1 MADYSRLR
9 LARQLRGLVRI
20 TTRSRREHLPQ
31 SFVFTATQS
40 GNQHM
45 TKLKIIG
52 AACLVAA
59 LATASPAMAR
69 GGHMGGG
76 HMGGGGFHGGS
87 HFAGGG
93 FRGGRG
99 GFGPGI
105 AAGVIAGAAIG
116 GLGYGYYGNSY
127 AYDNGDNYAYGDNYA
142 PAPYQYNNSGFVC
155 QPGTYFRGE
164 DGRTHLCQ

>member
-1 MADYSRLR
+1 MADYSQLR
-9 LARQLRGLVRI
+9 FARQLRGMVRI
-20 TTRSRREHLPQ
+20 TTRLRREHLPQ

-59 LATASPAMAR
+59 LAAASPAMAR

-76 HMGGGGFHGGS
+76 HMGGGHMGGAFHGGGS

-105 AAGVIAGAAIG
+105 AAGVLAGAAIG
-116 GLGYGYYGNSY
+116 GLGYGYYGDSY
-127 AYDNGDNYAYGDNYA
+127 AYDYGDNYA
-142 PAPYQYNNSGFVC
+142 PAPYYYNNSNGFVC

>member
-1 MADYSRLR
+1 MAF
-9 LARQLRGLVRI
+9 I
-20 TTRSRREHLPQ
+20 TTRLRREHLLRR
-31 SFVFTATQS
+31 FVFFATQS

-45 TKLKIIG
+45 TKLKIIS

-59 LATASPAMAR
+59 LAAASPAMAR

-76 HMGGGGFHGGS
+76 HMGGGHMSGAFHGGGS

-105 AAGVIAGAAIG
+105 AAGVITGAAIG
-116 GLGYGYYGNSY
+116 GLGYYGDSY
-127 AYDNGDNYAYGDNYA
+127 AYDYGDNYA
-142 PAPYQYNNSGFVC
+142 PAPYYYNNNGFVC

>member
-1 MADYSRLR
+1 MTNYSRLR
-9 LARQLRGLVRI
+9 FGRPSRGTHYNAFTSGTFARADRF
-20 TTRSRREHLPQ
+20 PCN
-31 SFVFTATQS
+31 QS
-40 GNQHM
+40 GEQSM
-45 TKLKIIG
+45 TNFKIIG

-59 LATASPAMAR
+59 LAAASPAMAR

-76 HMGGGGFHGGS
+76 HMGGGHMGGAFHGGGS

-105 AAGVIAGAAIG
+105 AAGVVAGAALG
-116 GLGYGYYGNSY
+116 GLGYGYYGDSY
-127 AYDNGDNYAYGDNYA
+127 AYDYGDNYA
-142 PAPYQYNNSGFVC
+142 PAPYYYNNNGFVC